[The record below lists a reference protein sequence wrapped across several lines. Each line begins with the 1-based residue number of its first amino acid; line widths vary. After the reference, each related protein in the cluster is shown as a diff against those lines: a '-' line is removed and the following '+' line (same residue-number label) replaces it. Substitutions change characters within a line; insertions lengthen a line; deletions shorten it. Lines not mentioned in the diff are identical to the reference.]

1 MTLIRTAFAAVFA
14 LTLAGCSALSTL
26 TDATTPLEAFELR
39 VPADMPQVRSSVRR
53 DLVIETPAAGGAL
66 DTDRIM
72 IRPGP
77 LQAQYLPGARWTDT
91 APVMLQN
98 LMLRAFED
106 TNALRY
112 VGRRPLG
119 GTGDYV
125 LISELTD
132 FQAELD
138 ATGQGVTTRL
148 RMTVRLV
155 READASIIGSRTIQT
170 VAQAASTDT
179 LAVVQSFDQ
188 ATGAALQDLTGW
200 ALGLIGLRVTN

>member
-148 RMTVRLV
+148 RTTVRLV

>member
-188 ATGAALQDLTGW
+188 ATAAALQDLTGW

>member
-1 MTLIRTAFAAVFA
+1 
-14 LTLAGCSALSTL
+14 
-26 TDATTPLEAFELR
+26 
-39 VPADMPQVRSSVRR
+39 
-53 DLVIETPAAGGAL
+53 
-66 DTDRIM
+66 
-72 IRPGP
+72 
-77 LQAQYLPGARWTDT
+77 
-91 APVMLQN
+91 MLQN

>member
-1 MTLIRTAFAAVFA
+1 MTLIRTALTVFA
-14 LTLAGCSALSTL
+14 ILGLAGCSALSSL

-39 VPADMPQVRSSVRR
+39 APADPPQVRGSVRR

-119 GTGDYV
+119 GAGDYV
-125 LISELTD
+125 LVSELTD

-155 READASIIGSRTIQT
+155 READASVMGSRTIQT
-170 VAQAASTDT
+170 TAQAASTDT

-188 ATGAALQDLTGW
+188 ATADALEELTGW
-200 ALGLIGLRVTN
+200 ALPLIGLRIAN